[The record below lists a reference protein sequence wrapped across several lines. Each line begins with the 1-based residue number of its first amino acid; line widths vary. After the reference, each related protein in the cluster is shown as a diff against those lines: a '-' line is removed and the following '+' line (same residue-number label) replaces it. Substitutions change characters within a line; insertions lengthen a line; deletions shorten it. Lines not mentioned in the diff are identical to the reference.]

1 MCKSFKGMAAD
12 SLQYGDHRR
21 RTRRKEGQPGSAL
34 GGHETVNKALLKPV
48 LEGDFISSGVC
59 QDVTY
64 RFQHGRL
71 EGSDEVVH
79 LQAAIQNVTAVK
91 LCLYLCKL

>member
-21 RTRRKEGQPGSAL
+21 CTRRKEGQPGSAL

-48 LEGDFISSGVC
+48 LEGGFISSGVC

-71 EGSDEVVH
+71 EGSDEVVCTPAGGH
-79 LQAAIQNVTAVK
+79 PECDCSETAPLLV
-91 LCLYLCKL
+91 